1 MGKYV
6 IRKTAGGQFRWN
18 LNAGNGQT
26 LITSESYTTKQACKN
41 GIASS
46 QKNVSDT
53 SFEQLSSKKGDPY
66 FNQLAGNKQILG
78 TSQMYKS
85 ETARDNGIESVK
97 RNAPTATIE
106 DTTIA

>member
-6 IRKTAGGQFRWN
+6 IHKTASGQFRWN
-18 LNAGNGQT
+18 LKAGNGQT

-46 QKNVSDT
+46 QKNVGEA
-53 SFEQLSSKKGDPY
+53 SFEQLTSKKGEPY

-78 TSQMYKS
+78 TSQMYNS
-85 ETARDNGIESVK
+85 TAARDNGISSVQN
-97 RNAPTATIE
+97 NAPTADIE
-106 DTTIA
+106 DTTVA